1 MKWEDN
7 WFRKLSP
14 KLKCFWF
21 FIIDQCDNT
30 GVWKPDY
37 ELAGFFIG
45 EPVSVDV
52 LTEIN
57 DGNERIIVLPSGS
70 YQIVDYKKYK
80 RKGKKQSKSAYPIKY
95 TEEFEQFW
103 HLYPNKNG
111 GKKEA
116 FRVWNKVE
124 AERPPIED
132 ILKAVGFQRA
142 WSQWRKDGGQ
152 FIPMPTT
159 WLNQGRWED
168 KGVEK
173 LQGGEDDSIPKGLRP
188 VPGKYAFLNQRS
200 DGEQNALVP
209 AVPKDEKGALI

>member
-103 HLYPNKNG
+103 HLYPKKVGKGKALESWKNI
-111 GKKEA
+111 KEPRPA
-116 FRVWNKVE
+116 IE
-124 AERPPIED
+124 AVLR
-132 ILKAVGFQRA
+132 AVGFQRA
-142 WSQWRKDGGQ
+142 WAQ
-152 FIPMPTT
+152 
-159 WLNQGRWED
+159 
-168 KGVEK
+168 
-173 LQGGEDDSIPKGLRP
+173 
-188 VPGKYAFLNQRS
+188 
-200 DGEQNALVP
+200 
-209 AVPKDEKGALI
+209 